1 MATTTLEEHL
11 AKVYPY
17 TVVPD
22 TEEGGFVI
30 DFPDLPGCMTQ
41 VEDASE
47 IAAMADE
54 VRRLWITSQWR
65 HGERIPEPPLPA
77 THSGKFMVRLPR
89 SLHRDLA
96 RSAEREGTSLNAYVT
111 ALLARGDA
119 QARIERKL
127 DAVAASSAVDRP
139 RQDAS
144 VRT

>member
-1 MATTTLEEHL
+1 MAATTLEEHL
-11 AKVYPY
+11 AKGYPY

-22 TEEGGFVI
+22 TEDGGFVI

-54 VRRLWITSQWR
+54 VRRLWITSEYEQ
-65 HGERIPEPPLPA
+65 GASIPEPSLPA

-127 DAVAASSAVDRP
+127 DAIAASPAIDRP
-139 RQDAS
+139 RQGAS
-144 VRT
+144 VGA

>member
-11 AKVYPY
+11 AKGYPY

-22 TEEGGFVI
+22 TEDGGFVI

-65 HGERIPEPPLPA
+65 HGERIPEPSLPA
-77 THSGKFMVRLPR
+77 THSGKFVVRLPR

-96 RSAEREGTSLNAYVT
+96 RSAEREGTSLNAYAT
-111 ALLARGDA
+111 TLLARGDA

-127 DAVAASSAVDRP
+127 DAIAASPATGRP
-139 RQDAS
+139 RQGAS
-144 VRT
+144 VGA

>member
-1 MATTTLEEHL
+1 MATTTLEELL

-22 TEEGGFVI
+22 TEDGGFVI

-54 VRRLWITSQWR
+54 VRRLWIPSQWK
-65 HGERIPEPPLPA
+65 HGERIPEPSLPA

-89 SLHRDLA
+89 ILHRDLA

-127 DAVAASSAVDRP
+127 DAIAASPAIDRP
-139 RQDAS
+139 RQGAS
-144 VRT
+144 VGA

>member
-1 MATTTLEEHL
+1 MATTTLAEHL

-22 TEEGGFVI
+22 TEDGGFVI

-54 VRRLWITSQWR
+54 VRRLWITSQWK
-65 HGERIPEPPLPA
+65 HGERIPEPSLPA

-119 QARIERKL
+119 QARIERNL
-127 DAVAASSAVDRP
+127 DAIAASSAVDRP